1 VKVLDLFCGIGGLS
15 WGFSKIGMDLFCA
28 IDFWKPAID
37 SYLQAH
43 NSTFVINEDVRFLD
57 FRESF
62 RNTKVDGVIGGPPC
76 QAFSTVGKRALDDER
91 ATLVKEFLRVV
102 REVQPLFFLFENVKG
117 FTSFSKGELLKELL
131 EEFNRLGYLLDY
143 AIINAKNFAVPQDRE
158 RFIILG
164 VKRKLGVI
172 PKLPTEN
179 YTLRGDYWTFEE
191 AVSDLPE
198 VSSGEEGREYTSP
211 PQNELQE
218 FYRQNNP
225 NLTLHYGK
233 TYSEKLLKMMEFIPE
248 GMSAHDVLDQIPE
261 AFRPTSGFK
270 NTYKR
275 IRADKP
281 CPTITRNFTVPS
293 SSNCIHPRLNRALT
307 IREGARIQSF
317 PDDYP
322 FLGRETHIREMI
334 GNAVPPLMSLGL
346 AIRIASLV
354 GFDLDLNR
362 IGKPITNLLNVE
374 KLETVNRN
382 RVLF

>member
-1 VKVLDLFCGIGGLS
+1 MKVLDLFCGIGGLS

-28 IDFWKPAID
+28 IDSWKPAID
-37 SYLQAH
+37 AYLQAH
-43 NSTFVINEDVRFLD
+43 NSTFVVNEDIRHLD
-57 FRESF
+57 FREFF
-62 RNTKVDGVIGGPPC
+62 RNTDIDVVIGGPPC

-102 REVQPLFFLFENVKG
+102 REIRPSFFLFENVKG
-117 FTSFSKGELLKELL
+117 FTSFAKGELLKELL
-131 EEFNRLGYLLDY
+131 EEFDKLGYLLDY
-143 AIINAKNFAVPQDRE
+143 TIINAKNFAVPQDRE
-158 RFIILG
+158 RFIIFG
-164 VKRKLGVI
+164 IWRELGVI
-172 PKLPTEN
+172 PELPTEN

-198 VSSGEEGREYTSP
+198 VRPGEEGREYVFP

-225 NLTLHYGK
+225 DLTLHYGK
-233 TYSEKLLKMMEFIPE
+233 MYSEKLLRMMEFIPE

-261 AFRPTSGFK
+261 EFRPTSGYR

-275 IRADKP
+275 IWANRP

-293 SSNCIHPRLNRALT
+293 SSNCIHPHLNRALT
-307 IREGARIQSF
+307 IREGARIQGF

-322 FLGRETHIREMI
+322 LMGKETHIREMI

-362 IGKPITNLLNVE
+362 IGEPITNLLNIE
-374 KLETVNRN
+374 KLTVVNKS

>member
-1 VKVLDLFCGIGGLS
+1 MKVLDLFCGIGGLS